1 MSNLNLDWQ
10 DGPTERQTVP
20 ALIVP
25 FPMARRIR
33 FLEHIAIT
41 LHSCRKPD
49 EYLARIEK
57 QQRDAMTRRQ
67 LPDEVV
73 ELQMAAFH
81 KEINWRLEWIRKHHG

>member
-1 MSNLNLDWQ
+1 MSNLDFDWR
-10 DGPTERQTVP
+10 DGPTERQP

-25 FPMARRIR
+25 FPMSRRIR

-49 EYLARIEK
+49 EYLTRIEK

-67 LPDEVV
+67 LPEEVV